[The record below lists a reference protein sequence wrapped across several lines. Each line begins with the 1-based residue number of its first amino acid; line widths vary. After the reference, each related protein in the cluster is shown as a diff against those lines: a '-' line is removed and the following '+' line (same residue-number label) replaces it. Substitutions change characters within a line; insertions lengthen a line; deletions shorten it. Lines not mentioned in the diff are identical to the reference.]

1 MMKSPEREAPP
12 IVSCPHCGFSV
23 PAGEFCGNCGAH
35 LTSGSTRR
43 SHAYAAMPTQRVAQV
58 AIVSTLFP
66 HLAHR
71 QSGPFRIALAAG
83 GALVVMLAALH
94 LFAPATV
101 AAVFLLPVLYLM
113 YLYEVEVYEDEPW
126 LVVGATMVLGAL
138 LGLAFADLAGASLSQ
153 LLLTE
158 DRESAFVLS
167 AIAIPVVAQLLML
180 AGPAFLYAF
189 RARFREPLDGV
200 TFGAA
205 SGLGFSLASSLT
217 AFWPLIAGPLI
228 ANGSPIDWAVR
239 LTRAGLL
246 IALINA
252 CTTALIAAALWLH
265 RYDTRPGSRPFSTS
279 LLGALTVALGAQ
291 IAVGVIGT
299 VVGDL
304 AVGFILLAVIAGG
317 LLLYIRV
324 VIHDALLVEGAELGI
339 GPDAP
344 CPECHRLV
352 PTMRFC
358 PACGAARA
366 AASKQGRAR
375 LAGGV

>member
-1 MMKSPEREAPP
+1 MANSFARMIQTIDSHTEGNSTRVIVGGVPVPPGQAVDAVSLVPLLDRKGGLPER
-12 IVSCPHCGFSV
+12 SLFWHYPHYSNQGGR
-23 PAGEFCGNCGAH
+23 P
-35 LTSGSTRR
+35 
-43 SHAYAAMPTQRVAQV
+43 
-58 AIVSTLFP
+58 
-66 HLAHR
+66 
-71 QSGPFRIALAAG
+71 G
-83 GALVVMLAALH
+83 GAIRTGS
-94 LFAPATV
+94 FK
-101 AAVFLLPVLYLM
+101 LL
-113 YLYEVEVYEDEPW
+113 EFFEDSRVE
-126 LVVGATMVLGAL
+126 L
-138 LGLAFADLAGASLSQ
+138 
-153 LLLTE
+153 
-158 DRESAFVLS
+158 
-167 AIAIPVVAQLLML
+167 
-180 AGPAFLYAF
+180 
-189 RARFREPLDGV
+189 
-200 TFGAA
+200 
-205 SGLGFSLASSLT
+205 
-217 AFWPLIAGPLI
+217 
-228 ANGSPIDWAVR
+228 
-239 LTRAGLL
+239 
-246 IALINA
+246 
-252 CTTALIAAALWLH
+252 
-265 RYDTRPGSRPFSTS
+265 YDTRPGSRPFSTS